1 MNRSPAAVD
10 EITVQVGGG
19 HPTSRV
25 VPREMP
31 VPSLLP
37 PGAVL
42 EGHYEIERRLGEGGM
57 AEVYLA
63 HDRWLNR
70 PVAIKTAQ
78 PDFAAQ
84 LAHEA
89 QVLARFAHPG
99 LVTAHSYGYLGQMPY
114 LVLEYLPGIS
124 LAEKLRALGSG
135 CVPVDEAMALVT
147 RLCDALL
154 PLHAAGIVHC
164 DLKPSNIMC
173 APPRVVLIDLGL
185 VWDTRRDAA
194 PQQTCGTPPFM
205 APEVSEGLIQPG
217 QEHLIDVYALG
228 MILYSLVAGVPA
240 FGDES
245 PYITI
250 NRQRREP
257 ARPLAELHRA
267 LPPRLSEIVAT
278 LLERDPARRLQSVAH
293 VRDALVGIPRRASR

>member
-1 MNRSPAAVD
+1 MQVAGGERSTSSRPVTRQSLAAV
-10 EITVQVGGG
+10 
-19 HPTSRV
+19 PA
-25 VPREMP
+25 
-31 VPSLLP
+31 LLP

-42 EGHYEIERRLGEGGM
+42 EGHYEVERRLGEGGM

-70 PVAIKTAQ
+70 PVAIKTAH
-78 PDFAAQ
+78 PDFADQ

-99 LVTAHSYGYLGQMPY
+99 LVAAHSYGYLGQMPY
-114 LVLEYLPGIS
+114 LVLEYLPGVS
-124 LAEKLRALGSG
+124 LAQKLRASGSG
-135 CVPVDEAMALVT
+135 FLPVEEAMGLVT

-154 PLHAAGIVHC
+154 PLHAAGLVHC

-185 VWDTRRDAA
+185 VWDTRRDVA
-194 PQQTCGTPPFM
+194 PPRACGTPPFM
-205 APEVSEGLIQPG
+205 APEMSEGLIQPG
-217 QEHLIDVYALG
+217 HEHLVDVYALG

-245 PYITI
+245 PYITM
-250 NRQRREP
+250 NRQLHES
-257 ARPLAELHRA
+257 ARPLADLHRA
-267 LPPRLSEIVAT
+267 LPPRLSEIVAA
-278 LLERDPARRLQSVAH
+278 LLDRDPARRPQSVAH
-293 VRDALVGIPRRASR
+293 VRDALVGIPRRVQR